1 MNLRKLFLV
10 GVVFML
16 GACASSQN
24 KEEVDDTPRLA
35 AQDPNIETVEQQNYK
50 LSKQSVAQMYQSRK
64 LPSINY
70 DFDSI
75 RPPEYA
81 YPILDKVAT
90 LMKEKGNIH
99 LILEGHSDILGS
111 DEYNYWLSGSRAAA
125 LKSYLVS
132 RGIEADRIRIHA
144 YGNTRPITLDNSADG
159 RLLNRRVDMKLT
171 TRQWKSIY

>member
-1 MNLRKLFLV
+1 MSLRNILLAGLV
-10 GVVFML
+10 LAL

-24 KEEVDDTPRLA
+24 KEVDDIPRLP
-35 AQDPNIETVEQQNYK
+35 AQDPNVEASELQNYK
-50 LSKQSVAQMYQSRK
+50 LYKQSVTQMYKSLK

-75 RPPEYA
+75 RLPEYV
-81 YPILDKVAT
+81 YPLLDKVVT

-99 LILEGHSDILGS
+99 LILEGHSDVLGS

-144 YGNTRPITLDNSADG
+144 YGNTRPITLDNSPEG
-159 RLLNRRVDMKLT
+159 RRANRRVDMKLT
-171 TRQWKSIY
+171 TRQWKSVY

>member
-1 MNLRKLFLV
+1 MNLRKLWLV
-10 GVVFML
+10 GVVLAL
-16 GACASSQN
+16 GACASQH

-35 AQDPNIETVEQQNYK
+35 AQDPNIALVERQNYK
-50 LSKQSVAQMYQSRK
+50 LAKQSVTQMYKSMK

-90 LMKEKGNIH
+90 LMKEKTNVH
-99 LILEGHSDILGS
+99 LILEGNADVMGS
-111 DEYNYWLSGSRAAA
+111 DEYNYWLSGARAAA

-132 RGIEADRIRIHA
+132 RGIQADRIRIHA
-144 YGNTRPITLDNSADG
+144 YGNTRPITLDNSAEG
-159 RLLNRRVDMKLT
+159 RRLNRRVDMKLT
-171 TRQWKSIY
+171 TRAWSSVY

>member
-1 MNLRKLFLV
+1 MNLRHLFLV
-10 GVVFML
+10 GVVLML
-16 GACASSQN
+16 GACASSQD
-24 KEEVDDTPRLA
+24 KEVDDAARLPA
-35 AQDPNIETVEQQNYK
+35 EDPNIAAVEGQNYK
-50 LSKQSVAQMYQSRK
+50 LAKQTVGQMFRSMQ
-64 LPSINY
+64 LPSINF

-90 LMKEKGNIH
+90 LMKEKGNLH
-99 LILEGHSDILGS
+99 LILEGNADVLGS

-125 LKSYLVS
+125 IKSYLVS

-159 RLLNRRVDMKLT
+159 RRLNRRVDMKLT
-171 TRQWKSIY
+171 KRQWKAVY